1 MKKRILKKHRKKFI
15 GKEIYEVK
23 KVWREIHISRKSDEK
38 KRQRKK
44 RQGKEFLQRN
54 RKKIE
59 RRGREKDK
67 YVVKNTRVITS
78 VRYRDKTIQKR
89 VKDKASEKSDRDN
102 ELKRETEMAR
112 REGVEERSERQ
123 RQPRM

>member
-1 MKKRILKKHRKKFI
+1 M
-15 GKEIYEVK
+15 
-23 KVWREIHISRKSDEK
+23 
-38 KRQRKK
+38 
-44 RQGKEFLQRN
+44 
-54 RKKIE
+54 
-59 RRGREKDK
+59 
-67 YVVKNTRVITS
+67 
-78 VRYRDKTIQKR
+78 RYRDKTIQKR

>member
-59 RRGREKDK
+59 RTGREKDK
-67 YVVKNTRVITS
+67 YVAKNTRVITS

>member
-59 RRGREKDK
+59 RKGREKDK
-67 YVVKNTRVITS
+67 YVVKKYES
-78 VRYRDKTIQKR
+78 YYECEIQR
-89 VKDKASEKSDRDN
+89 QNDSE
-102 ELKRETEMAR
+102 E
-112 REGVEERSERQ
+112 SER
-123 RQPRM
+123 

>member
-44 RQGKEFLQRN
+44 TLG
-54 RKKIE
+54 
-59 RRGREKDK
+59 
-67 YVVKNTRVITS
+67 
-78 VRYRDKTIQKR
+78 KR
-89 VKDKASEKSDRDN
+89 VPAKKQKKD
-102 ELKRETEMAR
+102 
-112 REGVEERSERQ
+112 
-123 RQPRM
+123 

>member
-44 RQGKEFLQRN
+44 R
-54 RKKIE
+54 
-59 RRGREKDK
+59 
-67 YVVKNTRVITS
+67 
-78 VRYRDKTIQKR
+78 
-89 VKDKASEKSDRDN
+89 
-102 ELKRETEMAR
+102 
-112 REGVEERSERQ
+112 
-123 RQPRM
+123 